1 MDFLLFC
8 FLFFFSPPSTSL
20 CFQFYRVMWSIIVI
34 VINIMKSKHHA
45 YLPCKVMVLLYLFEF
60 SNGLLCTLRLLL
72 FTKNIFLLMT
82 VEMGRC
88 RLAPLPKMMSLG
100 VGIFNGIMYYSVW
113 GWGGESWIWW
123 ACFRWPMDLTF
134 KPLLK
139 CLTIGHQSPHQGEL
153 HPPPFPP
160 LPLPCTLTHPLV
172 WTCACALSLFM
183 NDLTRKWR
191 RFCTRMCA
199 GIQCVVLWASVCAW
213 VRACVYVHI

>member
-1 MDFLLFC
+1 MQWTFYC
-8 FLFFFSPPSTSL
+8 FVFFFFSPPSTSL

-60 SNGLLCTLRLLL
+60 SNGLLCTLRLLQ

-113 GWGGESWIWW
+113 GWGGGSWIWW

-153 HPPPFPP
+153 HPPLSPHSHSHAHSH
-160 LPLPCTLTHPLV
+160 TLSCECVLV
-172 WTCACALSLFM
+172 HSPY
-183 NDLTRKWR
+183 
-191 RFCTRMCA
+191 
-199 GIQCVVLWASVCAW
+199 LWMT
-213 VRACVYVHI
+213 